1 MAGVLELE
9 PAAAP
14 ATVLESEGTG
24 RERRARG
31 FYFGD
36 SGHGTKVGSGRV
48 AAMAA
53 AYELAGGGQ
62 RKGRWLGKAEGA
74 VEMLGSCLPWCEA
87 AYRRR
92 STSGCCGSG
101 GRAERARFREEG
113 RR

>member
-1 MAGVLELE
+1 
-9 PAAAP
+9 
-14 ATVLESEGTG
+14 
-24 RERRARG
+24 
-31 FYFGD
+31 
-36 SGHGTKVGSGRV
+36 
-48 AAMAA
+48 MAA

-74 VEMLGSCLPWCEA
+74 VEMLGSCLPWCGA